1 MGKQKSM
8 TIWFEVNKSG
18 FVGLFTEEPK
28 RNEKTGKW
36 DSEFPFVNSLVY
48 DQVVVLVE
56 KAGLK
61 WENEPECI
69 NINFE

>member
-8 TIWFEVNKSG
+8 TVWFAINKSG
-18 FVGLFTEEPK
+18 FVSLFAEEPK
-28 RNEKTGKW
+28 RNEETGKW
-36 DSEFPFVNSLVY
+36 DSKFPFVNSLVY
-48 DQVVVLVE
+48 DQVVALVE

-61 WENEPECI
+61 WESEPECI

>member
-1 MGKQKSM
+1 MK
-8 TIWFEVNKSG
+8 
-18 FVGLFTEEPK
+18 GLPK